1 MCCPANVNAR
11 EEIIIFFLSSSRAV
25 IRESRRTVCCRKW
38 HLVCML
44 PKTRSDQSRPLA
56 QRMSSLFPLLA
67 LSVYVSSRRCP
78 IRAGDHGFRGVGEP
92 QNHRTYGVCVT
103 YPKVLSAP
111 VGEAPVHTHE
121 KNDETADGV
130 NDASSADT
138 SEATAPVAE
147 PPAVA
152 PTPGPEKAGTG
163 GMPGSSPPRGVRRRG
178 RRGGGPGGR
187 DGSGGGRTDVQVRS
201 FFPCAFFCFFGD
213 LPTGAVYCRGY
224 RRYEAAAAARRPPK
238 PGVQFRWD
246 PSGPLPSSAVYCHI
260 KGLVGWLVCCTHDD
274 GNDQRPQ
281 QCKSRV
287 CTTSLLPQVWGC
299 YCLLTRLPFFDLH
312 FQVLW
317 DLLAAERIMRM
328 KVHRAPLC

>member
-1 MCCPANVNAR
+1 
-11 EEIIIFFLSSSRAV
+11 
-25 IRESRRTVCCRKW
+25 
-38 HLVCML
+38 ML

-67 LSVYVSSRRCP
+67 LSVYVPSRRCP

-201 FFPCAFFCFFGD
+201 FFACAFFFFFFFVICQRGLSIVEGIGD
-213 LPTGAVYCRGY
+213 TRLLPRPGDRQNRGY
-224 RRYEAAAAARRPPK
+224 SFDGTRVVPFQALLCTATSRR
-238 PGVQFRWD
+238 W
-246 PSGPLPSSAVYCHI
+246 
-260 KGLVGWLVCCTHDD
+260 LVGWLVGLLYTRRR
-274 GNDQRPQ
+274 QRPTSSTMQ
-281 QCKSRV
+281 KSGAYYFSSASGV
-287 CTTSLLPQVWGC
+287 GVLLPAH
-299 YCLLTRLPFFDLH
+299 P
-312 FQVLW
+312 
-317 DLLAAERIMRM
+317 AALFRP
-328 KVHRAPLC
+328 PLSSALGSSCGGKDYANEGTQGTPMLGTTMQL